1 MISCTTHIFNA
12 TAASFMRH
20 TKLGVET
27 ETLVTH
33 SWSDVSRW
41 NLTKIHIHHPSHEQ
55 EKVGKIQPGVSKP
68 TFQVPCW
75 VGTWNEPP
83 VQSKVQVLLNTLFAF
98 AVLLDQHSSQLAWLD
113 LPFTFTPIF
122 STIASMVTSWMKCS
136 STVLGWSMRLTR
148 YFKIS
153 NTHREKSV
161 TWDVICSTYQLY

>member
-68 TFQVPCW
+68 TFKVPCW

-113 LPFTFTPIF
+113 LPFTFTVHTDIF
-122 STIASMVTSWMKCS
+122 NHCKHGHQLDEVFINSTWMIHEVNK
-136 STVLGWSMRLTR
+136 VLKNQQ
-148 YFKIS
+148 YP
-153 NTHREKSV
+153 
-161 TWDVICSTYQLY
+161 